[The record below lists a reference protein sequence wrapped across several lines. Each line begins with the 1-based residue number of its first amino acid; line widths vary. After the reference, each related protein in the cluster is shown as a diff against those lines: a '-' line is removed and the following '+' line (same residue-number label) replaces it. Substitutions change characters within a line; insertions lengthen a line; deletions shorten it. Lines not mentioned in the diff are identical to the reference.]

1 MSVFVNQVGLC
12 ISEDRLQLV
21 EIINNENKLFLENVD
36 EEFFE
41 ESIDYKTKE
50 SKFIHI
56 LQNSFNE
63 IVLRKPLQSST
74 VSFTLPHSF
83 FKIFELPVDKNLTKN
98 DLNEYI
104 SWELNKLFPYEK
116 RNFYTYRKIVS
127 DSAAFLSYRRIIV
140 FAIPINILQ
149 RLHKFSMRNNLKLKL
164 VDHPHT
170 SLYGFILKHLNSEV
184 KLSLFIENMRISVL
198 LFSGNNI
205 VFESHTAFENI
216 NEVASNI
223 NSIKDEIFN
232 RDLITD
238 KIDETFLFGNAVT
251 KELKNSIQ
259 KSIDSEIKNIDPF
272 NDLDINHD
280 LEGNNFINEHA
291 SRFAQSTAL
300 ILRI

>member
-21 EIINNENKLFLENVD
+21 EIINNNNKLFLENVD

-41 ESIDYKTKE
+41 ESIDFKVKE

-74 VSFTLPHSF
+74 VSFTLPQSF
-83 FKIFELPVDKNLTKN
+83 FKIFEVPVDKNLTKN

-116 RNFYTYRKIVS
+116 RNFYKYRKIVP
-127 DSAAFLSYRRIIV
+127 DSAVFLPYRRVIV

-149 RLHKFSMRNNLKLKL
+149 RLHKFSMRNNLKLRL

-170 SLYGFILKHLNSEV
+170 SLYGFILKHSTSEV
-184 KLSLFIENMRISVL
+184 KLSLFIENLRISVL
-198 LFSGNNI
+198 LFTGKNI
-205 VFESHTAFENI
+205 VFESHTTFQNI
-216 NEVASNI
+216 NEVASKI
-223 NSIKDEIFN
+223 KSIKDEIFN
-232 RDLITD
+232 RNLVAD
-238 KIDETFLFGNAVT
+238 KIDEIFVLGNAVT

-259 KSIDSEIKNIDPF
+259 KTIESEIKDIDPF
-272 NDLDINHD
+272 NDLDINHN
-280 LEGNNFINEHA
+280 LEGSNFINEHA